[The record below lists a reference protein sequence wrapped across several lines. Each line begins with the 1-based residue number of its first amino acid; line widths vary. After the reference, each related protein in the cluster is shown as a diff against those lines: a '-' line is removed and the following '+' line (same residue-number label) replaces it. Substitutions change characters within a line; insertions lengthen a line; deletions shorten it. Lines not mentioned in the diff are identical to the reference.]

1 MFANTLGEKRY
12 SVSFF
17 SGRAK
22 REILEGQVVATSKTM
37 QKAADDYTLERTDL
51 NNATAAVR
59 ETEAEI
65 RKLSKQ
71 LTTAKS
77 VLRTAGDSLTAF
89 SKHETAAGKAFTPV
103 GHDITRYVTT
113 PVTGLGAYAIKSA
126 IDFEDAFAG
135 VRNTV
140 SMTKD
145 ACAVLDAAMKRMTL
159 VKPADSSTPIVL
171 SSYHRHFKNKAAT
184 PTGAAA
190 QFRT

>member
-1 MFANTLGEKRY
+1 MIANILGEERY

-22 REILEGQVVATSKTM
+22 REILEGQVVATKTM

-77 VLRTAGDSLTAF
+77 ALRTAGDSLTAF

-113 PVTGLGAYAIKSA
+113 PVTGLGAYAIKSPL
-126 IDFEDAFAG
+126 IS
-135 VRNTV
+135 R
-140 SMTKD
+140 
-145 ACAVLDAAMKRMTL
+145 TL
-159 VKPADSSTPIVL
+159 SPG
-171 SSYHRHFKNKAAT
+171 FAT
-184 PTGAAA
+184 P
-190 QFRT
+190 FP